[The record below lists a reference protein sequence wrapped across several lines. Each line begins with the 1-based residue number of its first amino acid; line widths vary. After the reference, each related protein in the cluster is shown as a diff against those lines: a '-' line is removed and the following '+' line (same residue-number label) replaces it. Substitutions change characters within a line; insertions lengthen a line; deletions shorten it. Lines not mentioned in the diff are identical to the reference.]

1 MSLGKPLNGK
11 RIVVVEDEELTKLA
25 VEDALRTAG
34 ATIAKSHMERVDAAV
49 LDLRLRYG
57 VTAVPIAIALHQRGV
72 PFVFYTGCTPEEQA
86 ALREQFGACTILQKP
101 ASGAALVDAVSRA
114 LQPDALPPSAA
125 LKHDSTWRRLS
136 RRF

>member
-1 MSLGKPLNGK
+1 MSWGDPLNGK
-11 RIVVVEDEELTKLA
+11 RIAVVEDDEVTKLD

-34 ATIAKSHMERVDAAV
+34 ATIAKNHMELVDAAV

-57 VTAVPIAIALHQRGV
+57 ATAVPIAIALHQRGV

-86 ALREQFGACTILQKP
+86 TLREQFGQCTILQKP
-101 ASGAALVDAVSRA
+101 ASSAALVEAVTNV
-114 LQPDALPPSAA
+114 LHPDALPPSAA